1 MGWGRMFLLGN
12 IGQQMDID
20 DVKGY
25 LNEAIDE
32 INKGQTVDESQ
43 NNRLAKLER
52 ENVELKLALLMTTRM
67 LAKNGVLTQADLNS
81 IELAVENNMSG
92 LPST

>member
-32 INKGQTVDESQ
+32 INKGQAVDESQ
-43 NNRLAKLER
+43 NDRLAKLER
-52 ENVELKLALLMTTRM
+52 ANVELKLALLMTTRL
-67 LAKNGVLTQADLNS
+67 LAQKGVLTQADLNS
-81 IELAVENNMSG
+81 IESAVEKS
-92 LPST
+92 